1 MFVLF
6 GEGRILGRGFRRGV
20 FSAFSLSVRVCS
32 RSAASILGSDCLA
45 PYSTGPGRT
54 ARLVLVATAGPS
66 RHRRERRQRQAAR
79 ALLAVERARRVLASH
94 HGGGGW
100 GPMAPQS
107 SKSNHGSKSVARF
120 TNWNCRVC
128 NLQNNWG
135 WRDRC
140 RNCEAYPDPGA
151 RRPLGSTG
159 GGSKGI
165 SNSANSFTNWGGGG
179 RGGGGGT
186 FAERQL
192 QQQRQD
198 EKKQKQQRELAE
210 AKKRTEAL
218 REENRRLQRQLA
230 AAEEKRD
237 GDDMDDAEG
246 PAPMSD
252 EQRQSQIAQVKAGLP
267 YLEARY
273 GKESDEY
280 LRANSELEV
289 LQRASRDSKP
299 YKTHRAYLERRLEK
313 LQRQQEGDKGKVDDA
328 EQQIEALQ
336 ANLVELRESISERAK
351 TISSTENELH
361 ELLRSAMG
369 KDNDGDEEASPPTD
383 VSAAWSSVVAS
394 ASSLAGRPG
403 VPTDWADQLR
413 GLFSQLHTV
422 VQAMEGA
429 AASHE
434 AASQSAH
441 AEQMRQQQLEQQ
453 QLQAQLSQH
462 QSALQAQGLPP
473 QPHQPHHHQPH
484 HPVAPQPI
492 AIAQALMPAAPAPV
506 ESQVMAAGTSAED
519 MVARAMALTANSAAA
534 PAEGGEPAQ
543 PPQHA
548 PEPQPELALGEG
560 GQQASAQA
568 AAGNVEL
575 SDDEPPDTDDDDMEV
590 QVRDGETV
598 EQHSARVK
606 KLLRERIQRARERKA
621 ERKEAGRA
629 SKCGKE
635 GKDAKEGKGKTTVK
649 KPSVKK

>member
-1 MFVLF
+1 
-6 GEGRILGRGFRRGV
+6 
-20 FSAFSLSVRVCS
+20 
-32 RSAASILGSDCLA
+32 
-45 PYSTGPGRT
+45 
-54 ARLVLVATAGPS
+54 
-66 RHRRERRQRQAAR
+66 
-79 ALLAVERARRVLASH
+79 
-94 HGGGGW
+94 
-100 GPMAPQS
+100 MAPQNPRTTNND
-107 SKSNHGSKSVARF
+107 SKGRSAQF
-120 TNWNCRVC
+120 TNWGCHIC
-128 NLQNNWG
+128 GLPNNWG
-135 WRDRC
+135 WRERC
-140 RNCEAYPDPGA
+140 RNCDAYPSPNA
-151 RRPLGSTG
+151 RRPLHGAGSSGGNRGSSNGNTTNVLSMGVGGRGSG
-159 GGSKGI
+159 GGS
-165 SNSANSFTNWGGGG
+165 
-179 RGGGGGT
+179 

-192 QQQRQD
+192 QQQKQDNRRQ
-198 EKKQKQQRELAE
+198 QQTRELAE

-218 REENRRLQRQLA
+218 REENKRLQRQLA

-237 GDDMDDAEG
+237 DDMDDAEG

-273 GKESDEY
+273 GKESEEY

-313 LQRQQEGDKGKVDDA
+313 LQRQQEGDRGKVEDA
-328 EQQIEALQ
+328 EKQIEALQ
-336 ANLVELRESISERAK
+336 ANVVELRESINERAK
-351 TISSTENELH
+351 TISSTEAELH
-361 ELLRSAMG
+361 ELLRSAMAR
-369 KDNDGDEEASPPTD
+369 DNEGEDAPPPAD

-394 ASSLAGRPG
+394 ASNLAGRPG
-403 VPTDWADQLR
+403 VPSDWADQLR

-434 AASQSAH
+434 AASQAAH

-453 QLQAQLSQH
+453 HLQAQLSQH
-462 QSALQAQGLPP
+462 QSALHAQGLPP

-484 HPVAPQPI
+484 HAVAPQPI
-492 AIAQALMPAAPAPV
+492 AIAQALTSAAPAPV
-506 ESQVMAAGTSAED
+506 EPHVMAAGTSAED
-519 MVARAMALTANSAAA
+519 MVARAMALTADSAAA

-543 PPQHA
+543 PSQHA
-548 PEPQPELALGEG
+548 PEPQPQLALGEG

-575 SDDEPPDTDDDDMEV
+575 SDEEPPDTDDDDMEV

-598 EQHSARVK
+598 EQHTARVK
-606 KLLRERIQRARERKA
+606 RLLKERIQRARDRKA

-629 SKCGKE
+629 SKFSRE
-635 GKDAKEGKGKTTVK
+635 GKDAKDGKGKTPV